1 MPMQCRWDHRPTS
14 PNRIVTW
21 SDGSIMRRAIT
32 MTAAAISLAGCSSFS
47 TGDSFSYFR
56 STPPTVRLQLES
68 TPPGA
73 DARTS
78 LGPGCKTPCAVSIT
92 PPEAGFTVSY
102 SMPGVQPV
110 NLPVQVVKES
120 GGMFA
125 SDTFRVT
132 PNPVVAELR
141 PPPPPP
147 PPPKMR
153 PKRKKPAAPPA
164 AAPAQQ

>member
-1 MPMQCRWDHRPTS
+1 
-14 PNRIVTW
+14 
-21 SDGSIMRRAIT
+21 MRRAIA
-32 MTAAAISLAGCSSFS
+32 MAAAATSLAGCSSFS
-47 TGDSFSYFR
+47 SSDTFSYFR

-73 DARTS
+73 EARTS
-78 LGPGCKTPCAVSIT
+78 LGPGCKTPCAVSVT
-92 PPEAGFTVSY
+92 PPESGFTVSY
-102 SMPGVQPV
+102 AMPGVQPV
-110 NLPVQVVKES
+110 NIPVQVVKDP

-125 SDTFRVT
+125 ADTFRIT

-147 PPPKMR
+147 APAKPIR

-164 AAPAQQ
+164 DAADPGAAPQR